1 MVSEELRETSKLL
14 VVLKEIEA
22 LRVSGRADYSTHSVA
37 DPEGVQ
43 GFALLFEY
51 PMKTK
56 KFGLSETK
64 LFHFHGIFR
73 ENDIK
78 SAKRTPTHRHI
89 YEPRFQN
96 SWIRPCH
103 LSIK

>member
-1 MVSEELRETSKLL
+1 MVSEALRETSKLL
-14 VVLKEIEA
+14 VVLKDIEA
-22 LRVSGRADYSTHSVA
+22 LHVSGRADYLTHSVA

-43 GFALLFEY
+43 GFALVFEY

-78 SAKRTPTHRHI
+78 SAKRTPHI
-89 YEPRFQN
+89 VIYMNPGSRIPG
-96 SWIRPCH
+96 SALAI
-103 LSIK
+103 